1 MPPQMFSL
9 FYGDNCFFNVMLI
22 FVLPPFLL
30 LFCMLNVNAIWK
42 NDEDT
47 PGSIKKIKIWLW
59 GANSSAGAAENSN
72 QISG

>member
-47 PGSIKKIKIWLW
+47 PGSIKKIKIWL
-59 GANSSAGAAENSN
+59 
-72 QISG
+72 